1 MVDLPVRRQLPMW
14 VGLVL
19 ALLLTV
25 SVPHSAR
32 SQAAAHREQQR
43 TLYVSTA
50 GSDRASGAVEHPL
63 RSIAAALRR
72 AGAGTTILVGR
83 GVYPETLYET
93 TSGQPDRPLIV
104 RAANGSHP
112 VITGRL
118 TLNGSNILVKGFVF
132 VGGLSSNPDNVL
144 VSINGNN
151 VTLAHNELR
160 NSAMSGVIVGDTVG
174 VRLISNWIHDNG
186 THVVQGIVQDH
197 GIYWSNGRDGR
208 IVNNIIDHNRGFGI
222 QLYPEAISTVVSSN
236 TVVWNGIAKDGSYGA
251 SGIILGGAATTGNT
265 VVNNIIAW
273 NGEAAVR
280 SLAPLGAGNTILN
293 NLGYGNDRS
302 DFPTDSLGDGLKFEQ
317 NVTSAPR
324 FIRGFP
330 LYGLGKSSP
339 ARHRAIPAFS
349 PQLDFAGRSR
359 FFKTLPDLGALQSS

>member
-19 ALLLTV
+19 AVPLTV
-25 SVPHSAR
+25 SVPPSGLSQSATP
-32 SQAAAHREQQR
+32 QGQQR
-43 TLYVSTA
+43 TLYVSAA
-50 GSDRASGAVEHPL
+50 GSDHASGTAKRPL
-63 RSIAAALRR
+63 SSIGAALRR
-72 AGAGTTILVGR
+72 ASAGTTILVAG

-93 TSGQPDRPLIV
+93 TNGQPDRPLIL
-104 RAANGSHP
+104 RAAAGSRP

-118 TLNGSNILVKGFVF
+118 TLNGSNIVVKGFVF
-132 VGGLSSNPDNVL
+132 VGGLISNPDNVL
-144 VSINGNN
+144 VSINGSN

-160 NSAMSGVIVGDTVG
+160 NSAMSGVIVGDSVG

-222 QLYPEAISTVVSSN
+222 QLYPGAVSTVVSSN
-236 TVVWNGIAKDGSYGA
+236 TIVWNGKSKDGSYGA
-251 SGIILGGAATTGNT
+251 SGIILGGTATAGNT

-293 NLGYGNDRS
+293 NLGYGNDRT
-302 DFPTDSLGDGLKFEQ
+302 DFPSDSLGDGLKFER

-324 FIRGFP
+324 FIPGLP
-330 LYGLGKSSP
+330 LYGLSRSSP
-339 ARHRAIPAFS
+339 ARHRAIAAFS

-359 FFKTLPDLGALQSS
+359 FFKTLPDLGALQSP